1 MLLELFGVDSFKIV
15 ISNLNIVTYF
25 EQNKENNNARNGSIL
40 PSIKHGR
47 SHWDYNKCVQPS
59 TQLYITI
66 TMGTA
71 AILDVELVVTTI
83 ISKWSDNAV
92 RVWLLEF

>member
-1 MLLELFGVDSFKIV
+1 
-15 ISNLNIVTYF
+15 
-25 EQNKENNNARNGSIL
+25 
-40 PSIKHGR
+40 
-47 SHWDYNKCVQPS
+47 
-59 TQLYITI
+59 
-66 TMGTA
+66 MGTA